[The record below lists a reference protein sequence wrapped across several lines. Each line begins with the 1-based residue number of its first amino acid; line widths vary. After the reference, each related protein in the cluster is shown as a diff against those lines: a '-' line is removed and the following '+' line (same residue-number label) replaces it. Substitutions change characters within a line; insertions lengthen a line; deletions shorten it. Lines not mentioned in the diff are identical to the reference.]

1 MSQQLSV
8 VPSSAL
14 QYVVPTEL
22 GMRQHLCQHVEIL
35 SLFAAS
41 LFHVKTLCFNSIS
54 RYGRFASTPF
64 LVNVMLPECLDTYM
78 LFFINAVLCWVCWQ
92 HFASISICF
101 EAVWINV
108 KTVLCECCYCV
119 KVVFVSMQLFINV
132 FFMPWQFCVN
142 AILNKCRAESTTSFC
157 VTFWINAML
166 SQPHFVSTQFWI
178 NAMLSQ
184 RSFE

>member
-1 MSQQLSV
+1 MSYRQSWACANICV
-8 VPSSAL
+8 NTSKFCHFL
-14 QYVVPTEL
+14 QHHYFMLKPFVS
-22 GMRQHLCQHVEIL
+22 I
-35 SLFAAS
+35 
-41 LFHVKTLCFNSIS
+41 LFHDTAVLHQ
-54 RYGRFASTPF
+54 RLF
-64 LVNVMLPECLDTYM
+64 LSMSCCQCLDTYM

-184 RSFE
+184 RSFD

>member
-1 MSQQLSV
+1 MSYQQSWACANICV
-8 VPSSAL
+8 NTSKFCHFL
-14 QYVVPTEL
+14 QHHYFMLKPFVS
-22 GMRQHLCQHVEIL
+22 I
-35 SLFAAS
+35 
-41 LFHVKTLCFNSIS
+41 LFHDTAVLHQ
-54 RYGRFASTPF
+54 RLF
-64 LVNVMLPECLDTYM
+64 LSMSCCQCLDTYM

-132 FFMPWQFCVN
+132 FFCHGNFV
-142 AILNKCRAESTTSFC
+142 LTL
-157 VTFWINAML
+157 FWINAVL
-166 SQPHFVSTQFWI
+166 SQQPHFVWRFESMPCWVNLI
-178 NAMLSQ
+178 SCQ

>member
-22 GMRQHLCQHVEIL
+22 GRRQHLCQHVEIL

-64 LVNVMLPECLDTYM
+64 LVNVMLPMPWYIYAVFHQCRFVLSLLTAFCIYIYM
-78 LFFINAVLCWVCWQ
+78 LRSCLNQ
-92 HFASISICF
+92 RQDR
-101 EAVWINV
+101 
-108 KTVLCECCYCV
+108 LCECCYCV